1 MNVVDS
7 KDANI
12 ELVCVWNYIEE
23 KAEDQ
28 EVADYAKK
36 KREQLDRLLQGKIES
51 DKNKKDF
58 DKQYAMLI
66 DKEIRS
72 ELLESK
78 KLSDKNKKDFDLQ
91 YAMLIEKELREVQK
105 YDKMM
110 RRKRKWRL

>member
-1 MNVVDS
+1 MNVADS

-28 EVADYAKK
+28 EVVDYAKTKVKQLSELLESK
-36 KREQLDRLLQGKIES
+36 KIS

-58 DKQYAMLI
+58 DK
-66 DKEIRS
+66 
-72 ELLESK
+72 
-78 KLSDKNKKDFDLQ
+78 Q

-105 YDKMM
+105 YDKMI
-110 RRKRKWRL
+110 RRKKWKLWFQY

>member
-28 EVADYAKK
+28 EVVDYAK
-36 KREQLDRLLQGKIES
+36 
-51 DKNKKDF
+51 NKVKD
-58 DKQYAMLI
+58 L
-66 DKEIRS
+66 S

-78 KLSDKNKKDFDLQ
+78 KLSDKNKKDFDKQ

-110 RRKRKWRL
+110 RRKKWKLWFQY

>member
-1 MNVVDS
+1 MNAVDS

-66 DKEIRS
+66 
-72 ELLESK
+72 
-78 KLSDKNKKDFDLQ
+78 
-91 YAMLIEKELREVQK
+91 EKELREVQK

-110 RRKRKWRL
+110 RRKKWKLWFQY

>member
-1 MNVVDS
+1 MNVADS

-28 EVADYAKK
+28 EVADYARK

-66 DKEIRS
+66 
-72 ELLESK
+72 
-78 KLSDKNKKDFDLQ
+78 
-91 YAMLIEKELREVQK
+91 EKELREVQK
-105 YDKMM
+105 YDKM
-110 RRKRKWRL
+110 RRKKKWKLWFQY

>member
-1 MNVVDS
+1 MNVADS

-36 KREQLDRLLQGKIES
+36 KRKQLDRLLQGKIES

-66 DKEIRS
+66 
-72 ELLESK
+72 
-78 KLSDKNKKDFDLQ
+78 
-91 YAMLIEKELREVQK
+91 EKELREVQK

-110 RRKRKWRL
+110 RRKKKWRLWFQY

>member
-1 MNVVDS
+1 MNAVDS

-28 EVADYAKK
+28 EVVDYAKTKVKQLSELLESK
-36 KREQLDRLLQGKIES
+36 KES

-58 DKQYAMLI
+58 DK
-66 DKEIRS
+66 
-72 ELLESK
+72 
-78 KLSDKNKKDFDLQ
+78 Q

-110 RRKRKWRL
+110 RRKRKWKLWFQY

>member
-28 EVADYAKK
+28 KVVDYARK

-66 DKEIRS
+66 
-72 ELLESK
+72 
-78 KLSDKNKKDFDLQ
+78 
-91 YAMLIEKELREVQK
+91 EKELREVQK

-110 RRKRKWRL
+110 RRKKKWKLWFQY

>member
-28 EVADYAKK
+28 EVADYAKTKVKQLSELLESK
-36 KREQLDRLLQGKIES
+36 KES

-58 DKQYAMLI
+58 DK
-66 DKEIRS
+66 
-72 ELLESK
+72 
-78 KLSDKNKKDFDLQ
+78 Q

-110 RRKRKWRL
+110 RRKRKWKLWFQY

>member
-28 EVADYAKK
+28 EVVDYAKNKVKDLSELLESK
-36 KREQLDRLLQGKIES
+36 KIS

-58 DKQYAMLI
+58 DK
-66 DKEIRS
+66 
-72 ELLESK
+72 
-78 KLSDKNKKDFDLQ
+78 Q

-110 RRKRKWRL
+110 RRKKWKLWFQY

>member
-1 MNVVDS
+1 MNTTDS

-28 EVADYAKK
+28 EVVDYAKNKVKNLSELLESK
-36 KREQLDRLLQGKIES
+36 KIS

-58 DKQYAMLI
+58 DK
-66 DKEIRS
+66 
-72 ELLESK
+72 
-78 KLSDKNKKDFDLQ
+78 Q

-110 RRKRKWRL
+110 RRKRKWKLWFQY

>member
-1 MNVVDS
+1 M
-7 KDANI
+7 
-12 ELVCVWNYIEE
+12 VCVWNYIEE

-28 EVADYAKK
+28 EVVDYARK

-66 DKEIRS
+66 
-72 ELLESK
+72 
-78 KLSDKNKKDFDLQ
+78 
-91 YAMLIEKELREVQK
+91 EKELREVQK

-110 RRKRKWRL
+110 RRKKWKLWFQY

>member
-66 DKEIRS
+66 
-72 ELLESK
+72 
-78 KLSDKNKKDFDLQ
+78 
-91 YAMLIEKELREVQK
+91 EKELREVQK

-110 RRKRKWRL
+110 RRKRKWKLWFQY

>member
-1 MNVVDS
+1 MNAVDS

-28 EVADYAKK
+28 EVVDYAKNKVRDLSELLESK
-36 KREQLDRLLQGKIES
+36 KIS

-58 DKQYAMLI
+58 DK
-66 DKEIRS
+66 
-72 ELLESK
+72 
-78 KLSDKNKKDFDLQ
+78 Q

-105 YDKMM
+105 YDKMI
-110 RRKRKWRL
+110 RRKKWKLWFQY

>member
-1 MNVVDS
+1 MNAVDS

-28 EVADYAKK
+28 EVVDYAKK

-66 DKEIRS
+66 
-72 ELLESK
+72 
-78 KLSDKNKKDFDLQ
+78 
-91 YAMLIEKELREVQK
+91 EKELREVQK
-105 YDKMM
+105 YDKM
-110 RRKRKWRL
+110 RRKRKWKLWFQY

>member
-28 EVADYAKK
+28 EVADYARK

-66 DKEIRS
+66 
-72 ELLESK
+72 
-78 KLSDKNKKDFDLQ
+78 
-91 YAMLIEKELREVQK
+91 EKELREVQK

-110 RRKRKWRL
+110 RRKRKWKLWFQY

>member
-1 MNVVDS
+1 MNVADS

-28 EVADYAKK
+28 EVADYARK

-66 DKEIRS
+66 
-72 ELLESK
+72 
-78 KLSDKNKKDFDLQ
+78 
-91 YAMLIEKELREVQK
+91 EKELREVQK

-110 RRKRKWRL
+110 RRKRKWKLWFQY

>member
-1 MNVVDS
+1 MNAVDS

-28 EVADYAKK
+28 EVVDYARK

-66 DKEIRS
+66 
-72 ELLESK
+72 
-78 KLSDKNKKDFDLQ
+78 
-91 YAMLIEKELREVQK
+91 EKELREVQK
-105 YDKMM
+105 YDKMI
-110 RRKRKWRL
+110 RRKKWKLWFQY

>member
-1 MNVVDS
+1 MNVADS

-12 ELVCVWNYIEE
+12 ELVCIWNYIEE

-28 EVADYAKK
+28 EVADYARK

-66 DKEIRS
+66 
-72 ELLESK
+72 
-78 KLSDKNKKDFDLQ
+78 
-91 YAMLIEKELREVQK
+91 EKELREVQK
-105 YDKMM
+105 YDKM
-110 RRKRKWRL
+110 RRKKKWKLWFQY

>member
-1 MNVVDS
+1 MNAVDS

-66 DKEIRS
+66 
-72 ELLESK
+72 
-78 KLSDKNKKDFDLQ
+78 
-91 YAMLIEKELREVQK
+91 EKELREVQK
-105 YDKMM
+105 YDKM
-110 RRKRKWRL
+110 RRKKKWKLWFQY